1 MMPKV
6 TETKLTD
13 KNKMND
19 YNLDQRMSVT
29 IKELRAE
36 LQESNLRLD
45 MQVEEATKKLRTL
58 QDKKVKQDNI
68 ITALDEMRGD
78 A

>member
-1 MMPKV
+1 
-6 TETKLTD
+6 
-13 KNKMND
+13 MND

>member
-36 LQESNLRLD
+36 LQESILRLD
-45 MQVEEATKKLRTL
+45 MQIDELNTKLTIAKS
-58 QDKKVKQDNI
+58 KKFQRETVI
-68 ITALDEMRGD
+68 ISLDEMKGEV
-78 A
+78 